1 MQLLC
6 IINNNDNMTTWQVLQ
21 ILPWEQISCKN
32 VNDFPRFTEY
42 AVQQRKDL
50 STLDLELIASAARG
64 HFPLIGQVSH
74 TY

>member
-1 MQLLC
+1 
-6 IINNNDNMTTWQVLQ
+6 MTAWQVLR

-50 STLDLELIASAARG
+50 STFDLELIALAARDY
-64 HFPLIGQVSH
+64 FPLTGQVSH